1 MPKTSKNKANTA
13 PSPKGMKWK
22 WQPGSPVVVSNGSKM
37 REMTLDIVATRVNG
51 VYMGFCTKSWAND
64 EAAYVF
70 PFEKAH
76 VPTSDVLACNTNV
89 TLGDAS
95 HTFYT
100 TLYKSKDTQRED
112 KMAYHRVHASS

>member
-1 MPKTSKNKANTA
+1 
-13 PSPKGMKWK
+13 MKWK

-51 VYMGFCTKSWAND
+51 VYIGFCTKSWPND
-64 EAAYVF
+64 EAAYLF

-76 VPTSDVLACNTNV
+76 VSTSDVLA
-89 TLGDAS
+89 
-95 HTFYT
+95 YT